1 MLPSRFTDLK
11 LIGTGGF
18 ANVYAAKDHN
28 LGDIAV
34 KSPTDL
40 TSEELERFGREVEL
54 QSELS
59 HPNIV
64 EVLDFDLD
72 ESPPWYA
79 MAMATG
85 NLGQAAAAGAWDD
98 SILLG
103 LFRDVLSGVGH
114 AHGKHVLH
122 RDLKPGN
129 VLVYTDQGSPVAR
142 VSDFGLGR
150 WFTRDRMKFQTRT
163 AFAAGTEY
171 YTAPEQW
178 DDFREVTETAD
189 VFSLGRILERM
200 ISARPSLA
208 QTNPQL
214 SNCVRVA
221 TRTDPLERYQ
231 SVEQFAVAIGL
242 ATANDALKVSPQE
255 NLAIAMHGAIGAP
268 EDSIVVDRLMD
279 ALEKL
284 GQEVGP
290 LGVALARIPESAVRT
305 LCGKHPGRLRSLLLG
320 LTSSEAPPEPVDG
333 ALRARN
339 FLETCLD
346 FATDD
351 NLRGIALFGL
361 ARLASIYE
369 MDEFKEPALHR
380 LYLASDPPTQGVLR
394 SLLAKDNSVLR
405 WLIGNADRSKLSLD
419 LEGA

>member
-1 MLPSRFTDLK
+1 MLPSRFTDAR
-11 LIGTGGF
+11 LIDTGGF
-18 ANVYAAKDHN
+18 ASVYAAKDPQM
-28 LGDIAV
+28 GDVAV
-34 KSPTDL
+34 KSPKNL
-40 TSEELERFGREVEL
+40 THEELERFAREVEL

-85 NLGQAAAAGAWDD
+85 NLGQAAATGAWDD
-98 SILLG
+98 SVLLG
-103 LFRDVLSGVGH
+103 LFGDVLSGVGH
-114 AHGKHVLH
+114 AHGQHVLH

-129 VLVYTDQGSPVAR
+129 VLVYTDQGFPVAR
-142 VSDFGLGR
+142 VADFGFGR
-150 WFTRDRMKFQTRT
+150 WFTRDRMKFQTKT

-189 VFSLGRILERM
+189 VFSLGRILDRM
-200 ISARPSLA
+200 MSLRPSLA
-208 QTNPQL
+208 KTNPQL
-214 SNCVRVA
+214 VDCIRVA

-231 SVEQFAVAIGL
+231 SVEQLAVAIGL
-242 ATANDALKVSPQE
+242 ATANPAFMISPQE
-255 NLAIAMHGAIGAP
+255 NLAVAMQVVISDP
-268 EDSIVVDRLMD
+268 EDSIAVDRLMD

-284 GQEVGP
+284 GQDAGP
-290 LGVALARIPESAVRT
+290 LGVALGRIPEFALRA
-305 LCGKHPGRLRSLLLG
+305 LCDRHPGRLRSLLLA
-320 LTSSEAPPEPVDG
+320 LTSIEAPPEPVDA
-333 ALRARN
+333 ALRACS
-339 FLETCLD
+339 FFEICLD

-369 MDEFKEPALHR
+369 MDEFIGPALHR
-380 LYLASDPPTQGVLR
+380 LYLANDSPTHGVLR
-394 SLLAKDNSVLR
+394 SLLAKDDSVLR
-405 WLIGNADRSKLSLD
+405 WLIGNADRSKLSFD